1 MSGYQPVQLDDE
13 DTAPDITSVNAAS
26 NASSSYPPA
35 YPSGAGLAWQQ
46 GVNYI
51 HRATKNIQGTFYLDS
66 DIAPELG
73 RFRNEQERTE
83 AKNAYF
89 VTAGKMEVI
98 LYLRGQKK
106 TSIKV
111 ECEMGEPAVLD
122 IVCPESFSTRKLPTA
137 DDISAEKRYFREWHC
152 ANAAYR
158 P

>member
-1 MSGYQPVQLDDE
+1 MAGYQPVQLDDE
-13 DTAPDITSVNAAS
+13 DAAPDISANAATTHG
-26 NASSSYPPA
+26 AAASYPPA
-35 YPSGAGLAWQQ
+35 YSSGSASGAGLAWQQ

-66 DIAPELG
+66 DITPELG

-89 VTAGKMEVI
+89 ITSGKMDIV

-122 IVCPESFSTRKLPTA
+122 IVCLRMIYLCKPS
-137 DDISAEKRYFREWHC
+137 
-152 ANAAYR
+152 
-158 P
+158 